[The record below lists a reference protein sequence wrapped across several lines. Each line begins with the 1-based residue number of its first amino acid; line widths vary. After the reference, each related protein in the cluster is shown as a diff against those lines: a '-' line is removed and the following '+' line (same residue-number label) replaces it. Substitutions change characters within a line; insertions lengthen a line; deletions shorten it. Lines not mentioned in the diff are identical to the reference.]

1 MQSAAHHM
9 GGACYLHATGM
20 HKLTLDHAVLIPDL
34 SRSVKNTALHNN
46 IGTESFSYDFVV
58 SSPVIETTTTQ
69 RLSSVD

>member
-34 SRSVKNTALHNN
+34 SRSVKATALHNMPFGN
-46 IGTESFSYDFVV
+46 KFCCQTKLRSVV
-58 SSPVIETTTTQ
+58 DSCLQ
-69 RLSSVD
+69 YKVD